1 MRVVTENQLRHP
13 PSPYKPKS
21 NGGSLFPPAMPPNGG
36 DTTAAAVRSRP
47 LLHYKD
53 LGLGTQ
59 NRKVRFTCVHA
70 SENFLACGANNGS
83 VYLYATSALSRSE
96 GDRAPAKYHLVKMIS
111 PPSNDR
117 VAVTC
122 LSICPLQK
130 RLVVGTMRGVV
141 YAIQLSDYHKIGEKV
156 EFSHDFHA
164 GFPITCFLW
173 DRRGARLFSACNAG
187 LVCQTVLRAG
197 MSAIFGSTDTE
208 LLLKEETG
216 IVQLDLAKSNRS
228 YILMVSSQLRVLL
241 LNLTAGDGSA
251 VQIGTKARQGSYGA
265 CFFTSLNVESIDP
278 AKKRE
283 IKVFSS
289 RPGRRVWVADPQSG
303 TVSSTLKFSLSKN
316 PTSFLQSPECSME
329 EGIQPRNLSINKLG
343 RFQFLQEPPYAPQDV
358 KDATTLLI
366 SWNVGSSVLFFL
378 DPFAVEIVEWH
389 LDLGI
394 IHDLK
399 IVNETTIVV
408 LHGDAPKVSLIQS
421 CSADQ
426 FLQIYGAEDMKK
438 AVELAVEFN
447 LNDANVVGSLQA
459 QWATFIEKSGAKLGD
474 HDELTAALK
483 ALADKTKALEEEY
496 RASFESGLPTPTDSQ
511 PLQVIFKQRPQ
522 QAISAATT
530 ATSDLFAAPSDS
542 ADTEVILATGSTL
555 HKPIEYFDVLAPSNQ
570 SYSKSICAPDG
581 SFMEARL
588 MDIPELPRTNAVLAD
603 DFREN
608 YMEKVMEEVKRSDQ
622 MRNEEGA
629 MNMNLLPALKDGSTA
644 AAKAFSTFIPG
655 SSMLTHLMDGS
666 MITDPFGRSDAS
678 GIFSDFPEFDD
689 EELVIDPDPRLLQRK
704 YTHGQRINTDTNECS
719 VLRIAMSTIGEAD
732 EGNLDTEVLLEAIS
746 MDIWDSNLKYTS
758 NLPINE
764 QLNLPE
770 SKPKTH
776 VVDGQSEGDAMLHNR
791 THEKENEK
799 KIEQRDLESAMI
811 EMLKVQTSM
820 SATSSSGSSTPVNKI
835 KQRLVHR
842 ASMSPDSGRAA
853 QRAIQKHFGA
863 TPSCDIR
870 PKCMVGGRIAVSPEL
885 ESTIRRDVS
894 ELASELQAASTTAE
908 KTKQLTRRLW
918 PASGITRV
926 CACLTSLYL
935 LQGDVSQ
942 VQTTISAWLNC
953 FDPTAQHED
962 PEGSDDSIE
971 NMSEITNT
979 PATTVG
985 FARGEA
991 LVDGDGLPLTR
1002 GDWNLVRTLVTVYFA
1017 IWAAG
1022 SKLHLHPFNPKDHG
1036 DGEFCRLYESEMGIT
1051 MTLEPRHQWDND
1063 DDENEMESATADEAK
1078 AFVAKYGVY
1087 INPDLAAEVLNLR
1100 QFTAALK
1107 IVLDEVVSGTDME
1120 DTCDE
1125 IVGWISEKETAKAF
1139 SALKERDSLCLLL
1152 HLLGMLLNKCPQ
1164 ETVEVCVSKYPV
1176 VYPWNIEQAV
1186 FGTDLDWESV
1196 DEGENGIREILKP
1209 TAVAQTS
1216 IYFRYLVRLLE
1227 ERGDEAGKDAQ
1238 VVSRCLELCF
1248 AGDEVTGDLFD
1259 QNERPDRIAWVAAL
1273 VQQPDRF
1280 LYDHSKCWKMF
1291 VDSNAFPPLVELTM
1305 LSLRDEESTAVV
1317 KRGFNE
1323 LSELITLITAS
1334 NELLIFDALFERVA
1348 VLPHSSEKC
1357 LSKILNQIHTS
1368 VSIENRNERLCSAVI
1383 HALLN
1388 SVNLSYGMRLLARY
1402 PLLFAATPLQ
1412 TYHTIV
1418 ETHVLTER
1426 QKHEIVQILE
1436 IVDTNVW
1443 ASYKEDVS
1451 ATSSVSFAPQLTA
1464 ILQLEMGAIAS
1475 GMRREQFELWETK
1488 CKQYNEEIAM
1498 HRQNKAGETS
1508 VDIGALCR
1516 PISPRRRHK
1525 RGADALMS
1533 LSVVPMASRSFEY
1546 RNSDWGGEVQLHD
1559 STCGTCDLPVVI
1571 INDTN
1576 ANLDLVLLP
1585 CGHAF
1590 HKSCLED
1597 DSCPLC
1603 LEANLSTLDC
1613 F

>member
-1 MRVVTENQLRHP
+1 
-13 PSPYKPKS
+13 
-21 NGGSLFPPAMPPNGG
+21 MPPNGG
-36 DTTAAAVRSRP
+36 DAAATPVRSRP

-70 SENFLACGANNGS
+70 SENFIACGANNGS
-83 VYLYATSALSRSE
+83 VYLYATSALGRSE
-96 GDRAPAKYHLVKMIS
+96 SDRVSAKYHLVKTIS

-164 GFPITCFLW
+164 GFPVTCFLW
-173 DRRGARLFSACNAG
+173 DRRGTRLFSACNAG

-197 MSAIFGSTDTE
+197 VSAIFGSTDTE

-216 IVQLDLAKSNRS
+216 IVQLDLAKSERS

-265 CFFTSLNVESIDP
+265 CFFSSLNVEAIDP

-283 IKVFSS
+283 IRVFSS

-316 PTSFLQSPECSME
+316 PTQFLRSPECAME

-343 RFQFLQEPPYAPQDV
+343 RFQFVQDPSYAPQDV
-358 KDATTLLI
+358 KDATTLLV

-399 IVNETTIVV
+399 IINETTLVV

-426 FLQIYGAEDMKK
+426 FLQIYGSEDMKK
-438 AVELAVEFN
+438 AVELAVEFK
-447 LNDANVVGSLQA
+447 LNDAFVLESLQS
-459 QWATFIEKSGAKLGD
+459 QWLAHLDKIGAKPREY
-474 HDELTAALK
+474 DELTSSLK
-483 ALADKTKALEEEY
+483 ALVDKTKALEEEY
-496 RASFESGLPTPTDSQ
+496 RVAVESGLPTPTDSQ

-522 QAISAATT
+522 QAVSAAAN
-530 ATSDLFAAPSDS
+530 ATSDLFAGPNDS
-542 ADTEVILATGSTL
+542 TDTEVTLGTGSTL
-555 HKPIEYFDVLAPSNQ
+555 HKPIEYFEVLAPSDQ

-581 SFMEARL
+581 SFVEARL
-588 MDIPELPRTNAVLAD
+588 MEIPELPRANFVLAD
-603 DFREN
+603 DYREN
-608 YMEKVMEEVKRSDQ
+608 YMEEVMEEVKRSEQ
-622 MRNEEGA
+622 IRNEEGT
-629 MNMNLLPALKDGSTA
+629 MNMNLLPVLKDGSTA

-655 SSMLTHLMDGS
+655 SSMLTHLIDGS
-666 MITDPFGRSDAS
+666 IITDPFGRSDAS
-678 GIFSDFPEFDD
+678 GIFNDFPEFDGD
-689 EELVIDPDPRLLQRK
+689 ELVIDPDPRLLQRR
-704 YTHGQRINTDTNECS
+704 YTHGQRLKTDTNECS

-732 EGNLDTEVLLEAIS
+732 ESNLDTEVLLEAIS

-758 NLPINE
+758 NLPISE

-770 SKPKTH
+770 S
-776 VVDGQSEGDAMLHNR
+776 GQDSKENGSAHAGRWHNEKR
-791 THEKENEK
+791 VKENERQAQLRDSK
-799 KIEQRDLESAMI
+799 PALIEP
-811 EMLKVQTSM
+811 LKVQTSIPT
-820 SATSSSGSSTPVNKI
+820 APSSGASTPVNKI

-842 ASMSPDSGRAA
+842 ASMSPDASRAA

-863 TPSCDIR
+863 TPSCEIKL
-870 PKCMVGGRIAVSPEL
+870 KCIVGGRIAVSPEL
-885 ESTIRRDVS
+885 EPTIRRDVT
-894 ELASELQAASTTAE
+894 ELASELHAASATAE
-908 KTKQLTRRLW
+908 KTKHLARRLW

-935 LQGDVSQ
+935 LQGDMHQ

-953 FDPTAQHED
+953 FDPTAQHEG

-971 NMSEITNT
+971 NKSELTNA
-979 PATTVG
+979 PAATTG

-1002 GDWNLVRTLVTVYFA
+1002 GDWNLVRTLVSIYFA

-1022 SKLHLHPFNPKDHG
+1022 SKLHLHPLNQKDHA
-1036 DGEFCRLYESEMGIT
+1036 DGEFCRLYETEMGIT
-1051 MTLEPRHQWDND
+1051 MTLEPRYQWDSD
-1063 DDENEMESATADEAK
+1063 DDNSETESTTAEEAE

-1087 INPDLAAEVLNLR
+1087 INPDLAAEVCNLR
-1100 QFTAALK
+1100 QFTGALK
-1107 IVLDEVVSGTDME
+1107 IVLDEVVASADME
-1120 DTCDE
+1120 ETCDD
-1125 IVGWISEKETAKAF
+1125 IVSWISEKESGKAF
-1139 SALKERDSLCLLL
+1139 STLKERDSLCLLL
-1152 HLLGMLLNKCPQ
+1152 HLLDILLKKCPQ
-1164 ETVEVCVSKYPV
+1164 ETIELCVSKYPV
-1176 VYPWNIEQAV
+1176 LYPWNIEQAL
-1186 FGTDLDWESV
+1186 FGKELDWEAAE
-1196 DEGENGIREILKP
+1196 EGTREIYKP
-1209 TAVAQTS
+1209 ATVAQTS
-1216 IYFRYLVRLLE
+1216 KYFRYLVRLLE
-1227 ERGDEAGKDAQ
+1227 EKGDEAGKDAK

-1248 AGDEVTGDLFD
+1248 AGDAVVANLFD
-1259 QNERPDRIAWVAAL
+1259 EERSSRLAWVAAL
-1273 VQQPDRF
+1273 IRQPDRF
-1280 LYDHSKCWKMF
+1280 MYDHSTCWKIF
-1291 VDSNAFPPLVELTM
+1291 AENKAFSALMELTV
-1305 LSLRDEESTAVV
+1305 LSLRDEDDEGAL
-1317 KRGFNE
+1317 KRGFTE
-1323 LSELITLITAS
+1323 LSELVTLITKS
-1334 NELLIFDALFERVA
+1334 DELVVFDAVFERVA
-1348 VLPHSSEKC
+1348 VLPHSSEEC
-1357 LSKILNQIHTS
+1357 LSEILSQIQTS

-1388 SVNLSYGMRLLARY
+1388 SVDLGYGMRLLARY
-1402 PLLFAATPLQ
+1402 PMLFAAAPLQ

-1451 ATSSVSFAPQLTA
+1451 ATSSVSFAPQLAA
-1464 ILQLEMGAIAS
+1464 ILQLEMDALFPAMS
-1475 GMRREQFELWETK
+1475 REQYELWEAKCRQYDEETK
-1488 CKQYNEEIAM
+1488 S
-1498 HRQNKAGETS
+1498 HRQSKVEETGI
-1508 VDIGALCR
+1508 DIGSLCR
-1516 PISPRRRHK
+1516 PISPDRGTT
-1525 RGADALMS
+1525 RGAGSRMS
-1533 LSVVPMASRSFEY
+1533 LGAAPMACRSFEY

-1571 INDTN
+1571 ICDSMF
-1576 ANLDLVLLP
+1576 
-1585 CGHAF
+1585 C
-1590 HKSCLED
+1590 SC
-1597 DSCPLC
+1597 S
-1603 LEANLSTLDC
+1603 AYSTEMSS
-1613 F
+1613 

>member
-1 MRVVTENQLRHP
+1 
-13 PSPYKPKS
+13 
-21 NGGSLFPPAMPPNGG
+21 MPPNGG
-36 DTTAAAVRSRP
+36 DAAVTPVRSRP

-70 SENFLACGANNGS
+70 SENFIACGANNGS

-96 GDRAPAKYHLVKMIS
+96 SDRASAKYHLVKTIS

-197 MSAIFGSTDTE
+197 VSAIFGSTDTE

-216 IVQLDLAKSNRS
+216 IVQLDLAKSERS

-241 LNLTAGDGSA
+241 LNLAAGDGSA

-265 CFFTSLNVESIDP
+265 CFFTSLNVEAIDP

-283 IKVFSS
+283 IKVFSG
-289 RPGRRVWVADPQSG
+289 RPGRRIWVADPQSG

-316 PTSFLQSPECSME
+316 PSQFLRSPECAME

-343 RFQFLQEPPYAPQDV
+343 RFQFVQDPSYAPQDV
-358 KDATTLLI
+358 KDATTLLV

-399 IVNETTIVV
+399 IVNETTLVV

-421 CSADQ
+421 CSGDQ
-426 FLQIYGAEDMKK
+426 FLQIYGSEDMKK

-447 LNDANVVGSLQA
+447 LNDAFVLESLQS
-459 QWATFIEKSGAKLGD
+459 QWLAYLDTIGAKSGD
-474 HDELTAALK
+474 YDELTSSLK
-483 ALADKTKALEEEY
+483 ALVDKTKALEEEY
-496 RASFESGLPTPTDSQ
+496 RVAVESGLPTPTDLQ

-522 QAISAATT
+522 QAVPAAAT
-530 ATSDLFAAPSDS
+530 ATSDLFASQSDS
-542 ADTEVILATGSTL
+542 ADTEVTLGTGSTL
-555 HKPIEYFDVLAPSNQ
+555 HKPIEYFDVLAPSDQ

-588 MDIPELPRTNAVLAD
+588 MEIPELPRTNSVLAD
-603 DFREN
+603 DYREN
-608 YMEKVMEEVKRSDQ
+608 YMEEVMEEVKQSEQ
-622 MRNEEGA
+622 VRNEEGT
-629 MNMNLLPALKDGSTA
+629 MNMNLLPVLKDGSTA

-666 MITDPFGRSDAS
+666 MITDPFGRSDAA
-678 GIFSDFPEFDD
+678 GIFNDFPEFDD
-689 EELVIDPDPRLLQRK
+689 DELVIDPDPRLFQRR
-704 YTHGQRINTDTNECS
+704 YTHGQRLKTDTNECS

-732 EGNLDTEVLLEAIS
+732 ESNLDTEVLLEAIS

-758 NLPINE
+758 NLPISE

-770 SKPKTH
+770 S
-776 VVDGQSEGDAMLHNR
+776 GQDSKENGSAHTERVYDQER
-791 THEKENEK
+791 VKENERK
-799 KIEQRDLESAMI
+799 VQPHESKPALIES
-811 EMLKVQTSM
+811 LKVQTSIPT
-820 SATSSSGSSTPVNKI
+820 ASSSGASTPVNKL

-842 ASMSPDSGRAA
+842 ASMSPDAGRAA

-863 TPSCDIR
+863 TPSCEIKL
-870 PKCMVGGRIAVSPEL
+870 KCMVGGRIAVSPEL
-885 ESTIRRDVS
+885 EPTIRRDVS
-894 ELASELQAASTTAE
+894 ELTSELQAASATAE

-935 LQGDVSQ
+935 LQGDMKQ
-942 VQTTISAWLNC
+942 VQATISAWLNC
-953 FDPTAQHED
+953 FDPTAQHEG
-962 PEGSDDSIE
+962 PEGSDDSID
-971 NMSEITNT
+971 NKSGLNV
-979 PATTVG
+979 PATTTG

-1002 GDWNLVRTLVTVYFA
+1002 GDWNLVRTLVSIYFA

-1022 SKLHLHPFNPKDHG
+1022 SKLHLHPLNLKDHA
-1036 DGEFCRLYESEMGIT
+1036 DGKFCRLYESEMGIT
-1051 MTLEPRHQWDND
+1051 VTLEPRYHWDSDGDNS
-1063 DDENEMESATADEAK
+1063 ETESATAEEAE

-1087 INPDLAAEVLNLR
+1087 INPDLAAEVCNLR
-1100 QFTAALK
+1100 QFTGALK
-1107 IVLDEVVSGTDME
+1107 IVLDEVVSSADME
-1120 DTCDE
+1120 ETCDD
-1125 IVGWISEKETAKAF
+1125 IVSWISEKESGKAF
-1139 SALKERDSLCLLL
+1139 STLRERDSLCLLL
-1152 HLLGMLLNKCPQ
+1152 HLLDILLKKCPQ
-1164 ETVEVCVSKYPV
+1164 QTIELCVSKYPV
-1176 VYPWNIEQAV
+1176 LYPWNIEQAL
-1186 FGTDLDWESV
+1186 FGIELDWEAAE
-1196 DEGENGIREILKP
+1196 EGENGAREIYKP
-1209 TAVAQTS
+1209 TTLAQTS
-1216 IYFRYLVRLLE
+1216 KYFRYLVRLLE
-1227 ERGDEAGKDAQ
+1227 EKGNKAGKDAQ

-1248 AGDEVTGDLFD
+1248 ADSAVVGDLFEHE
-1259 QNERPDRIAWVAAL
+1259 ERSSRIAWVAAL
-1273 VQQPDRF
+1273 IRQPDRF
-1280 LYDHSKCWKMF
+1280 TYDHSKCWKMF
-1291 VDSNAFPPLVELTM
+1291 AENNAFSALMELTI
-1305 LSLRDEESTAVV
+1305 LSLRDEGDVAAL
-1317 KRGFNE
+1317 KRGFSE
-1323 LSELITLITAS
+1323 LSELVTLITKS
-1334 NELLIFDALFERVA
+1334 NELVVLDAVFERVA
-1348 VLPHSSEKC
+1348 VLPHSSEEC
-1357 LSKILNQIHTS
+1357 LSKILSQVQASI
-1368 VSIENRNERLCSAVI
+1368 SIENRNERMCSAVI

-1388 SVNLSYGMRLLARY
+1388 SVDLGYGMRLLARY
-1402 PLLFAATPLQ
+1402 PMLFAAAPLQ
-1412 TYHTIV
+1412 MYHTIV

-1451 ATSSVSFAPQLTA
+1451 ATSSVSFAPQLAA
-1464 ILQLEMGAIAS
+1464 ILHLEMGALFPAMS
-1475 GMRREQFELWETK
+1475 RDQYELWETK
-1488 CKQYNEEIAM
+1488 CKKYDDETKT
-1498 HRQNKAGETS
+1498 HRLSKVETTGI
-1508 VDIGALCR
+1508 DIGPLYR
-1516 PISPRRRHK
+1516 PISPP
-1525 RGADALMS
+1525 RGTSRSRMS
-1533 LSVVPMASRSFEY
+1533 LGAAPMACRSFEY

-1559 STCGTCDLPVVI
+1559 STCGSCELPVVI
-1571 INDTN
+1571 ISDNN
-1576 ANLDLVLLP
+1576 ANLDVVLLP

-1590 HKSCLED
+1590 HEHCVED
-1597 DSCPLC
+1597 NSRDS
-1603 LEANLSTLDC
+1603 T
-1613 F
+1613 